1 MLSSLRNRSV
11 AFVAAFASFLTA
23 RAFAGES
30 HYNHYAVGERAGGMG
45 GAFTAL
51 ADEATGAYYNPEASW
66 TRLGVDRQRWASP

>member
-51 ADEATGAYYNPEASW
+51 ADEATGAYYNPAGILDAP
-66 TRLGVDRQRWASP
+66 RR